1 MQITETVATA
11 QKQTLEFLTG
21 FQGKIVEMN
30 HELAGKISSLAPV
43 TTVPGF
49 DKVWNKD
56 LVDQAFTFTTDLLA
70 AQQSFATGLIA
81 AWTPKPKAAAK
92 K

>member
-11 QKQTLEFLTG
+11 QKQTLELLTG

-30 HELAGKISSLAPV
+30 HELAGQISSLAPV
-43 TTVPGF
+43 TVPGF

-81 AWTPKPKAAAK
+81 AWTPTPKAAAK

>member
-1 MQITETVATA
+1 MQITETVATT
-11 QKQTLEFLTG
+11 QKQTLEFVTG

-30 HELAGKISSLAPV
+30 QELAEKVSSLASVPA
-43 TTVPGF
+43 VPGF

-70 AQQSFATGLIA
+70 AQRSFATDLIA
-81 AWTPKPKAAAK
+81 AWTPKPKAAPK